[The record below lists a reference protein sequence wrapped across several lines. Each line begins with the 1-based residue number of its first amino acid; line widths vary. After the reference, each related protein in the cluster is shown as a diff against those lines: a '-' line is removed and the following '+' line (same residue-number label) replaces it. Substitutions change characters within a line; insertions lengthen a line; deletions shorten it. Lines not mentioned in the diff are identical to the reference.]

1 MSNRTTLAALLT
13 TLLVTALLP
22 LSSVCAANTE
32 NVVDLQNDEMD
43 VTLFRG
49 AANNS
54 YFAVYFNALPTAG
67 AENVEMQTH
76 AIDLRPER
84 DVTLHV
90 EIYNPNGTIPLIMT
104 PGGNGDTRGFGGFAR
119 NVAAAAPTLKVIIYD
134 RRNLG
139 QSEVTFG
146 SEPQMIEEGEDLHV
160 LIERLDVAPVALYG
174 MSSGGRSNMVLASRY
189 PEDVAAL
196 VIAPLT
202 GGPLA
207 ATRLS
212 EEYFLKYL
220 HDEKLT
226 TMKHVSEAPLRSM
239 KALGEAPLWSAYL
252 ARNTAEKQ
260 QRFLNANIDDFL
272 VAMKTSAA
280 HLRSSWHQTALGMK
294 DEELAELKI
303 PATLILHHGSYTDYL
318 HPLTN
323 SRAATTLI
331 PNSSFEIAPHLPEVL
346 EALLPFVN
354 SNTPKLKK
362 RSIPQA
368 KF

>member
-1 MSNRTTLAALLT
+1 
-13 TLLVTALLP
+13 
-22 LSSVCAANTE
+22 
-32 NVVDLQNDEMD
+32 
-43 VTLFRG
+43 
-49 AANNS
+49 
-54 YFAVYFNALPTAG
+54 VYFNALPEEG
-67 AENVEMQTH
+67 AENVEIKTH
-76 AIDLRPER
+76 AINLRPER

-119 NVAAAAPTLKVIIYD
+119 NVAAAAPELKVIIYD

-174 MSSGGRSNMVLASRY
+174 MSSGGRSNMILASRY

-226 TMKHVSEAPLRSM
+226 TLKHISEAPITSM
-239 KALGEAPLWSAYL
+239 KVLAETPLWSAYL

-260 QRFLNANIDDFL
+260 QRFYAASIDDFL
-272 VAMKTSAA
+272 AAMKTSAE
-280 HLRSSWHQTALGMK
+280 HLRASWHQTALGMK
-294 DEELAELKI
+294 DEELAAFNI
-303 PATLILHHGSYTDYL
+303 PATLILHHGSYTDFL

-323 SRAATTLI
+323 TRAATTLI
-331 PNSSFEIAPHLPEVL
+331 QNSTFKIAPHLPDVL
-346 EALLPFVN
+346 DALVPFV
-354 SNTPKLKK
+354 KK
-362 RSIPQA
+362 HRPAS
-368 KF
+368 K